1 MDSQGNNSQAIRL
14 PGGLLQQL
22 QDIIQNFACSLDLDA
37 TLAVTLNSLMA
48 NMRAEA
54 ASVFLLTPDRR
65 ELVCHA
71 CAGPVGLKGLRMDAA
86 KGIAGRVIATGEIQL
101 LRDAHRSANFYG
113 GIDAA
118 TGFTTRSLLCCPLQ
132 VQDRMLGAIE
142 IVNRIPTLDNPDG
155 LFDETDAQLLGILA
169 ATAALALRNATLAK
183 ELVVSETLQHELALA
198 RNIQES
204 FLPAFDAECP
214 IVGINLAAKNVS
226 GDFFDYMRLPD
237 GRYVFNIGDVSG
249 KGMDAALLMA
259 RAHSLYHCL
268 AKTLAAPSDIL
279 ATVNEELSEHSTRGM
294 FVTMIGG
301 IYDPRTKQVTL
312 ANAGHVP
319 AIQHK
324 GNGEFALFESRSLPL
339 GILPDQVF
347 EEVSFSLAD
356 ASLYLYTDGL
366 SEGLA
371 RVLKQPDDPGNLQTL
386 ISTYR
391 HLPRQQRLQQFA
403 HDASRLD
410 AQPGY
415 SFDDLTILLIE
426 DASDSANPSM
436 EGTDSAIDAS
446 EELMSGS

>member
-1 MDSQGNNSQAIRL
+1 MDSQAIRL
-14 PGGLLQQL
+14 PGRLLQQL
-22 QDIIQNFACSLDLDA
+22 QDIIQDFACSLDLDA
-37 TLAVTLNSLMA
+37 TLGVTLNSLMA
-48 NMRAEA
+48 NMRTEA
-54 ASVFLLTPDRR
+54 AAVFLLTPDRR
-65 ELVCHA
+65 ELLCHA
-71 CAGPVGLKGLRMDAA
+71 CAGPVDLRGLRMDAT
-86 KGIAGRVIATGEIQL
+86 KGVAGRAIATGDIQL
-101 LRDAHRSANFYG
+101 LRDARKSENFHG
-113 GIDAA
+113 GIDAM

-132 VQDRMLGAIE
+132 VQDRILGAIE
-142 IVNRIPTLDNPDG
+142 IVNRIPTLDNPEG
-155 LFDETDAQLLGILA
+155 LFDDVDAQLLAILA
-169 ATAALALRNATLAK
+169 ATAALALHNATLAK
-183 ELVVSETLQHELALA
+183 ELVDSETLQHELALA

-204 FLPAFDAECP
+204 FLPAFDAQHP

-237 GRYVFNIGDVSG
+237 GRYAFNIGDVSG

-268 AKTLAAPSDIL
+268 AKTLEAPADIL
-279 ATVNEELSEHSTRGM
+279 ARINAELSEHSTRGM

-301 IYDPRTKQVTL
+301 IYDPGTKQVTL

-324 GNGEFALFESRSLPL
+324 RNGDFALFESRSLPL
-339 GILPDQVF
+339 GILPDQAF
-347 EEVSFSLAD
+347 EEVSFSLAE

-403 HDASRLD
+403 
-410 AQPGY
+410 Q
-415 SFDDLTILLIE
+415 
-426 DASDSANPSM
+426 
-436 EGTDSAIDAS
+436 
-446 EELMSGS
+446 

>member
-1 MDSQGNNSQAIRL
+1 MDSQAIRL
-14 PGGLLQQL
+14 PGRMLRHL
-22 QDIIQNFACSLDLDA
+22 QDIIHGFACSLDVDA
-37 TLAVTLNSLMA
+37 TLDVTLNSLMA
-48 NMRAEA
+48 NMRTEA

-65 ELVCHA
+65 ELICHA
-71 CAGPVGLKGLRMDAA
+71 CAGPVDLKGLRMDAA
-86 KGIAGRVIATGEIQL
+86 KGIAGRAIATGEIQL
-101 LRDAHRSANFYG
+101 LRDVRQSANFYG
-113 GIDAA
+113 AIDAA

-132 VQDRMLGAIE
+132 VQDQTLGAIE
-142 IVNRIPTLDNPDG
+142 IVNRVPTLDNPDG
-155 LFDETDAQLLGILA
+155 LFDEVDAQLLAILA
-169 ATAALALRNATLAK
+169 ATAALALRNASLAK
-183 ELVVSETLQHELALA
+183 ELVTSETLQHELALA

-204 FLPAFDAECP
+204 FLPAFDADCP
-214 IVGINLAAKNVS
+214 ILGINLAAKNVS
-226 GDFFDYMRLPD
+226 GDFFDYMKLAD
-237 GRYVFNIGDVSG
+237 GRYAFNIGDVSG

-268 AKTLAAPSDIL
+268 AKTHATPADIF
-279 ATVNEELSEHSTRGM
+279 ATINEELSEHSTRGM

-301 IYDPRTKQVTL
+301 IYDPRTKHVTL

-319 AIQHK
+319 AIAHDRN
-324 GNGEFALFESRSLPL
+324 GNFRLFESRSLPL

-347 EEVSFSLAD
+347 EEVSFSLAE

-386 ISTYR
+386 IRTYR

-403 HDASRLD
+403 HEASRLD
-410 AQPGY
+410 Y

-426 DASDSANPSM
+426 DITSHSVDSAH
-436 EGTDSAIDAS
+436 EAIDGAS

>member
-1 MDSQGNNSQAIRL
+1 MTERDKPSAGISGR
-14 PGGLLQQL
+14 LLQHL
-22 QDIIQNFACSLDLDA
+22 QDIIQDFACSLDIEE
-37 TLAVTLNSLMA
+37 TLKVTLNSLMG
-48 NMRAEA
+48 NMQAEA

-71 CAGPVGLKGLRMDAA
+71 CAGPVDLNGMRIDSTR
-86 KGIAGRVIATGEIQL
+86 GIAGHAIATGQVQL
-101 LRDAHRSANFYG
+101 IRDTRESTSFFR
-113 GIDAA
+113 GIDDA
-118 TGFTTRSLLCCPLQ
+118 TGFRTRSILCCPLQ
-132 VQDRMLGAIE
+132 VQEQVLGAIE
-142 IVNRIPTLDNPDG
+142 IINKIPTLDNPEG
-155 LFDETDAQLLGILA
+155 LFDEVDAQLVSILA
-169 ATAALALRNATLAK
+169 ASAALAIRNATLAK
-183 ELVVSETLQHELALA
+183 ELVVTETLQHELALA

-204 FLPAFDAECP
+204 FLPTFEEQHP

-226 GDFFDYMRLPD
+226 GDFFDYLLLAD
-237 GRYVFNIGDVSG
+237 GRYGFNIGDVSG

-268 AKTLAAPSDIL
+268 AKTLAAPAAIL
-279 ATVNEELSEHSTRGM
+279 AIINEELSEHTTRGM
-294 FVTMIGG
+294 FVTMIAGT
-301 IYDPRTKQVTL
+301 YDPKTKQVTL

-324 GNGEFALFESRSLPL
+324 RNGEFALFESRSLPL
-339 GILPDQVF
+339 GILPDQAF
-347 EEVSFSLAD
+347 EELSFSLAD

-386 ISTYR
+386 IRTYQ

-410 AQPGY
+410 Y

-426 DASDSANPSM
+426 DCAPKF
-436 EGTDSAIDAS
+436 
-446 EELMSGS
+446 ELDGEALLKP

>member
-1 MDSQGNNSQAIRL
+1 MDTESRISGR
-14 PGGLLQQL
+14 LLQSL
-22 QDIIQNFACSLDLDA
+22 QDIIQDFACSLDINE
-37 TLAVTLNSLMA
+37 TLNVTLNSLMS
-48 NMRAEA
+48 NMRTEA

-71 CAGPVGLKGLRMDAA
+71 CAGPVDLQGARFDST
-86 KGIAGRVIATGEIQL
+86 KGIAGRAIATGQVQLIRDTRESASFFGEI
-101 LRDAHRSANFYG
+101 DE
-113 GIDAA
+113 A
-118 TGFTTRSLLCCPLQ
+118 TGFRTRSILCCPLQ
-132 VQDRMLGAIE
+132 VQDQTLGAIE
-142 IVNRIPTLDNPDG
+142 IINKIPTLDNPEG
-155 LFDETDAQLLGILA
+155 LFDEIDAQLVSILA
-169 ATAALALRNATLAK
+169 ASAALAIRNATMAK
-183 ELVVSETLQHELALA
+183 ELIVNETLQHELALA
-198 RNIQES
+198 RTIQES
-204 FLPAFDAECP
+204 FLPTFEEQHP

-226 GDFFDYMRLPD
+226 GDFFDYMLLSD
-237 GRYVFNIGDVSG
+237 GRYSFNIGDVSG

-268 AKTLAAPSDIL
+268 AKTLAAPADIL
-279 ATVNEELSEHSTRGM
+279 ATINEELSEHTTRGM
-294 FVTMIGG
+294 FVTMIAGT
-301 IYDPRTKQVTL
+301 YDPRSKQVTL

-319 AIQHK
+319 AIQHNR
-324 GNGEFALFESRSLPL
+324 NGEFCLFESRSLPL

-386 ISTYR
+386 ITTYQ

-410 AQPGY
+410 Y

-426 DASDSANPSM
+426 DS
-436 EGTDSAIDAS
+436 
-446 EELMSGS
+446 

>member
-1 MDSQGNNSQAIRL
+1 MDSEPTRVS
-14 PGGLLQQL
+14 GLLLQHL
-22 QDIIQNFACSLDLDA
+22 QDIIQDFAGSLDIA
-37 TLAVTLNSLMA
+37 ETLNVTLNSLMS
-48 NMRAEA
+48 NMKTEA
-54 ASVFLLTPDRR
+54 ASVFLLSPDRR

-71 CAGPVGLKGLRMDAA
+71 CAGPVDLKGMRMDAA
-86 KGIAGRVIATGEIQL
+86 KGIAGRAIATGQVQL
-101 LRDAHRSANFYG
+101 IRDTRESANFFG
-113 GIDAA
+113 DMDAA
-118 TGFTTRSLLCCPLQ
+118 TGFKTRSILCCPLQ
-132 VQDRMLGAIE
+132 VQDHTLGAIE
-142 IVNRIPTLDNPDG
+142 IINKIPTLDNTEG
-155 LFDETDAQLLGILA
+155 LFDEIDAQLVSILA
-169 ATAALALRNATLAK
+169 ASAALALRNATLAR
-183 ELVVSETLQHELALA
+183 ELVVTETLQHELALA

-204 FLPAFDAECP
+204 FLPTFDAQHP
-214 IVGINLAAKNVS
+214 ILGINLAAKNVS
-226 GDFFDYMRLPD
+226 GDFFDYMRLSD
-237 GRYVFNIGDVSG
+237 GRYSFNIGDVSG

-268 AKTLAAPSDIL
+268 AKTLAAPADIL
-279 ATVNEELSEHSTRGM
+279 ATINEELSEHSTRGM
-294 FVTMIGG
+294 FVTMIAG
-301 IYDPRTKQVTL
+301 IYDPHTKQVTL

-324 GNGEFALFESRSLPL
+324 RNGEFALFESRSLPL

-386 ISTYR
+386 ISTYQ

-410 AQPGY
+410 Y

-426 DASDSANPSM
+426 D
-436 EGTDSAIDAS
+436 ES
-446 EELMSGS
+446 ELPSGSERRES